1 MITIIY
7 KIYCSKSPLFSN
19 NSTDSPLL
27 YGPHME
33 NKAIKRDFLWGAET
47 LGLIVKTLKYLTVFK
62 ELMEIMSK
70 ELKIPRE

>member
-1 MITIIY
+1 MVHIW
-7 KIYCSKSPLFSN
+7 KIKQLRETFY
-19 NSTDSPLL
+19 
-27 YGPHME
+27 E
-33 NKAIKRDFLWGAET
+33 GAET